1 MPPRPTQERLA
12 ILVLIVVSVVAAC
25 DCKHDDLVKA
35 KAATRRPGGTLP
47 PVVPALGIR
56 G

>member
-1 MPPRPTQERLA
+1 MPPRPAQERLA

-25 DCKHDDLVKA
+25 DRRQDDGAKA
-35 KAATRRPGGTLP
+35 KTATPRPGGTLP